1 MMFETALK
9 KSSALLAAMLIMAAA
24 WSLLHLPGANLQMVT
39 FAFLSATALCNV
51 PDFNTRLN
59 CCLQMVAAS
68 AAAQFVIG
76 ITANYP
82 AARILIDLLIT
93 FFILIAI
100 PEKQNAIIVLL
111 VANLALFAPPGFS
124 ASLNRS
130 MDIAVAGMVVLLVTT
145 LNNFLVPPSP
155 QTANQTNS
163 FSLREAAIIS
173 AEVTTG
179 FIIAQLFDHEQFYW
193 IMLTILFIHLSAT
206 PKNPL
211 PRLVKKRIAATPL
224 GIFLGGFYLACFN
237 TTGDRMIYIIPITG
251 TLGFFMLYLKNDYF
265 IFSLLFMFSLT
276 LFSDWMLGTYQRY
289 HFTELLVIRTLATV
303 TGGILLLCGKKLMQ
317 KETVS

>member
-24 WSLLHLPGANLQMVT
+24 WSFLHLPGANLQMVT
-39 FAFLSATALCNV
+39 FAFLASAALCNI

-59 CCLQMVAAS
+59 YCLQMVAAS
-68 AAAQFVIG
+68 AVAQFVIG

-82 AARILIDLLIT
+82 TARIFIDLILT
-93 FFILIAI
+93 FFILITI
-100 PEKQNAIIVLL
+100 PEKQNAIIILL

-124 ASLNRS
+124 ASLDRS
-130 MDIAVAGMVVLLVTT
+130 MDIAIAGMVVLFITT
-145 LNNFLVPPSP
+145 LNNLLFSP
-155 QTANQTNS
+155 APQAAIKRDS
-163 FSLREAAIIS
+163 YSPREAAIIS

-179 FIIAQLFDHEQFYW
+179 FIIAQLFNHEQFYW
-193 IMLTILFIHLSAT
+193 IMLTVLFIHLSAT

-211 PRLVKKRIAATPL
+211 PHLVRSRIAATPL

-237 TTGDRMIYIIPITG
+237 TTGYRMIYIIPITG

-265 IFSLLFMFSLT
+265 LFSLLFMFSLT
-276 LFSDWMLGTYQRY
+276 LFTDWMLGTCQRY
-289 HFTELLVIRTLATV
+289 HFAEVIVIRTLATV
-303 TGGILLLCGKKLMQ
+303 IGGILLLCGKNLMQ
-317 KETVS
+317 KEALS